1 MITVAGQMFVE
12 YEKELD
18 KSNQKKTKRYEKYIG
33 DDKI

>member
-1 MITVAGQMFVE
+1 MITVAGQIFVE

-18 KSNQKKTKRYEKYIG
+18 KSNQKTKRYEKYIG